1 MIIHT
6 FPNGDE
12 VHRFNNT
19 ITIPFK
25 GKRKV
30 LSTVAYNGGLRE
42 NLKTVYNYDSS
53 LGVGVRSEMK
63 CDNLI
68 DHQKLLAEEIGLDME
83 TTAGMQT
90 GVHMKNVSIKE
101 LSFEHI
107 TVTAIVTGGIEANGG
122 RVGDPATWVEDGKT
136 KEKYKVGTINI
147 MLYINGNLTD
157 GTMARALVTA
167 TEAKTIACEELQL
180 HSNYSRGLATGS
192 GTDETIIIADAES
205 EMLYTNAGK
214 HSKLGELIGLT
225 VKEAVKEALF
235 LQTDVCEELQHNAM
249 RRVRRLG
256 INPRSIFQYYLDEY
270 VSGEEKLDLSTFT
283 SYLDE
288 VVIKTESIVL
298 SSLIA
303 HLIDQMD
310 WNLLSIEEV
319 VKSCES
325 LMNNYAKD
333 NSIDYLKNLNTPST
347 NDDAVEEI
355 MNAWQ
360 ELTISELLKLRWRE
374 FSDETDNWYYNELY

>member
-1 MIIHT
+1 
-6 FPNGDE
+6 
-12 VHRFNNT
+12 
-19 ITIPFK
+19 
-25 GKRKV
+25 V

-68 DHQKLLAEEIGLDME
+68 DHQKLLAEEIGLVME

-319 VKSCES
+319 VKSCGS

-333 NSIDYLKNLNTPST
+333 NSIDYLKNLNTHST

-360 ELTISELLKLRWRE
+360 ELTISELLKLR
-374 FSDETDNWYYNELY
+374 